1 MKFEPLVKNISFL
14 RVVGEVHF
22 FKSWVIQNDRT
33 DLTGI
38 ILVRFVKM
46 RQIETGVNWLA
57 AGGQT
62 GSNGVK
68 IGSYR
73 DRKKLKKGKNG
84 IVVPD
89 DTHRHLVYSALI
101 SSVITVKSQVSLNI
115 LGTGSRQNIFRILTI
130 FDIFSSFWPSFFHF
144 CRFLLRNHFLFLL
157 IFGQEN

>member
-1 MKFEPLVKNISFL
+1 MKIFHFKGS
-14 RVVGEVHF
+14 GWGSF

-38 ILVRFVKM
+38 ILVRFMKM

-62 GSNGVK
+62 GSTGVK

-101 SSVITVKSQVSLNI
+101 SSVITVKSHVSLNI
-115 LGTGSRQNIFRILTI
+115 LGTS
-130 FDIFSSFWPSFFHF
+130 IFSNFFSFWHFSEFLTEFFHF
-144 CRFLLRNHFLFLL
+144 FPIFAEQSFFISINFWPRKL
-157 IFGQEN
+157 IFVSVISHF

>member
-130 FDIFSSFWPSFFHF
+130 FDIFSSFWPIFFSF
-144 CRFLLRNHFLFLL
+144 LP
-157 IFGQEN
+157 IFAE